1 MATTAGDIYLRSG
14 ASGSFVETTHVQG
27 GWKTVPSA
35 SDMYA
40 IYHDRLS
47 DGQIIWVESQSQ
59 LYLTRKFVAFE
70 TPGYGGSDNSASFST
85 TNLGISGGG
94 GGGETPAGTVSSSAQ
109 TVANLVGQDLTVG
122 SLTAETYIVSSS
134 VTHVTTSFSSGS
146 TVFGDDINDTHV
158 MTGSLLVSG
167 SISFTGE
174 IDGGTF

>member
-14 ASGSFVETTHVQG
+14 TSGSFVETTHVQG

-47 DGQIIWVESQSQ
+47 DGQIVWVESQDQ

-70 TPGYGGSDNSASFST
+70 TPGYGGSDNSASFDT
-85 TNLGISGGG
+85 TNLGISGG
-94 GGGETPAGTVSSSAQ
+94 GGGETPAGTVSSSTQ
-109 TVANLVGQDLTVG
+109 TVANLVGQNLTVA
-122 SLTAETYIVSSS
+122 SITAENYIVSSS

-146 TVFGDDINDTHV
+146 TIFGDDANDTHV